1 MRRLALLVPLV
12 LGGLIG
18 GLVGGLAPALAAP
31 APAPAERWALVV
43 GVDHF
48 QGATRSN
55 FGAVADA
62 AAFRQA
68 LLKAGWPDD
77 HIRVLTDTAATADAI
92 RAGLRWLVD
101 HSGPNTLSAM
111 HYSGHVRQEG
121 STEYLWPH
129 DNRFIA
135 DSEMAGTL
143 RQLKG
148 RGWVDI
154 SGCEAAGFNE
164 TLSSSKIL
172 FTASSQANEKSYEIP
187 DMHQSVFT
195 LLLVQQGMIQ
205 GMADANRDGQVSVQ
219 EAFRYAAERAP
230 QLTAGQPQGAQHP
243 VMAGGDGTD
252 LFLQSAAAAP
262 PAAAAAAPRCILFLC
277 F

>member
-12 LGGLIG
+12 MAGLLGGLS
-18 GLVGGLAPALAAP
+18 PALAGP
-31 APAPAERWALVV
+31 APAPAERWALLV
-43 GVDHF
+43 GIDHF
-48 QGATRSN
+48 EGATRPN
-55 FGAVADA
+55 FGGAADA
-62 AAFRQA
+62 AVFRQA
-68 LLKAGWPDD
+68 LLAAGWPDD
-77 HIRVLTDTAATADAI
+77 HIRVLTDGAATADAM
-92 RAGLRWLVD
+92 RAGMRWLVD
-101 HSGPNTLSAM
+101 HSGADTLSVF
-111 HYSGHVRQEG
+111 HYSGHVKQEG

-154 SGCEAAGFNE
+154 SGCEANGFNE
-164 TLSSSKIL
+164 ALSSSKIL

-187 DMHQSVFT
+187 DLHQSAFT
-195 LLLVQQGMIQ
+195 LLLVKQGMVERK
-205 GMADANRDGQVSVQ
+205 ADANHDGQVSVQ

-252 LFLQSAAAAP
+252 LLLQGAAT
-262 PAAAAAAPRCILFLC
+262 PAGVAAAAPRCLLFLC